1 MIKFSH
7 ILYMVSF
14 SSSLCHFVH
23 LQVLAKW
30 ILSFRRLALTVTN
43 YLRLIHA
50 STLYFSLIMVQIM
63 RSLKSCLE
71 EQFSSVKVSGW
82 SEDLER
88 NYDSEIKSKIE
99 CKLVYGSAVY

>member
-1 MIKFSH
+1 MIKFSQ
-7 ILYMVSF
+7 ILYVYGIILIIA
-14 SSSLCHFVH
+14 SLVH
-23 LQVLAKW
+23 LQVLVKW

-88 NYDSEIKSKIE
+88 N
-99 CKLVYGSAVY
+99 